1 MKNSKQPILFFDG
14 DCAFCNRWVR
24 FFVNNERNQ
33 NMLFSPIDSE
43 GTERWLSENGIDGF
57 QSDSIHVYVENTLF
71 SKSTAVLKLI
81 PFLRPGWS
89 LFLGLWLVPKCIR
102 DWVYDLIAKN
112 RQYLGGQCELM
123 SVKKD
128 RLL

>member
-14 DCAFCNRWVR
+14 DCTFCNRWVR

-43 GTERWLSENGIDGF
+43 GTERWLSENGIVGF
-57 QSDSIHVYVENTLF
+57 QSDSIHVFVENTLF

-102 DWVYDLIAKN
+102 DWCYDLIAKN
-112 RQYLGGQCELM
+112 RQSLGGQCELM
-123 SVKKD
+123 YMNKD

>member
-1 MKNSKQPILFFDG
+1 
-14 DCAFCNRWVR
+14 
-24 FFVNNERNQ
+24 
-33 NMLFSPIDSE
+33 MLFSPIDSE
-43 GTERWLSENGIDGF
+43 GTARWLSENDIDGF
-57 QSDSIHVYVENTLF
+57 PSDSIHVFVENKLF

-81 PFLRPGWS
+81 PFLRPGCS

-112 RQYLGGQCELM
+112 RQSLGRQCELM
-123 SVKKD
+123 SVNKD

>member
-1 MKNSKQPILFFDG
+1 MINSKHPILFFDG

-43 GTERWLSENGIDGF
+43 GTARWLSENDIDGF
-57 QSDSIHVYVENTLF
+57 PSDSIHVFVENKLF

-112 RQYLGGQCELM
+112 RQSLGGQCELM
-123 SVKKD
+123 YMNKD